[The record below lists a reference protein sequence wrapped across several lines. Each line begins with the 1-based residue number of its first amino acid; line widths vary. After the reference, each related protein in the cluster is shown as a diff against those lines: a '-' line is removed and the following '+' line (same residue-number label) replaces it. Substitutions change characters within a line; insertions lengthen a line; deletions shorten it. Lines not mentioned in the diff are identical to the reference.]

1 MKHFR
6 YALISL
12 WLAPGILFA
21 GKSYKE
27 IFSEAEK
34 YTVRV
39 YSRTTVALETSYR
52 ESSEGS
58 GFIFHI
64 DRKAGIAYVATNKH
78 IIGDGVSSVQV
89 SFKEGERFSATPI
102 YIDPIY
108 DFGIITFRLDAVGV
122 PKDVRQAVLGNSKD
136 IDVGHPVGAFGN
148 PQGYEYSATQGI
160 VSSTT
165 NNPGD
170 YGAFIQTDAALNPGN
185 SGGPLISLR
194 DGKVIGVC
202 TIKDYGEGLSW
213 ALAIDQLKPIMD
225 QVIKGEVPYT
235 GHMGWIGAS
244 VQEIT
249 VDRAKESFGANY
261 PGPLPRKALMI
272 VDVMRKTPAD
282 EVGFRS
288 GDIIISV
295 NGKTPKDESEYLS
308 MLRDLA
314 DKPSAFKICREGK
327 DTVIYVTPIDRG
339 AYYPTEYIEFGG
351 MTVQRSTP
359 KTYASKYSWATPE
372 CVFIADVKEGSS
384 AETWGVPRK
393 YPIRGVLVRK
403 KYYPVE
409 SLDDFWEA
417 IKDVKPEEP
426 VELFLGLQNYGWV
439 VKLVYYDEEEAP
451 VRKKVKE

>member
-108 DFGIITFRLDAVGV
+108 DFGVITFRLDAVGV

-235 GHMGWIGAS
+235 GH
-244 VQEIT
+244 
-249 VDRAKESFGANY
+249 
-261 PGPLPRKALMI
+261 
-272 VDVMRKTPAD
+272 
-282 EVGFRS
+282 
-288 GDIIISV
+288 
-295 NGKTPKDESEYLS
+295 
-308 MLRDLA
+308 
-314 DKPSAFKICREGK
+314 
-327 DTVIYVTPIDRG
+327 
-339 AYYPTEYIEFGG
+339 
-351 MTVQRSTP
+351 
-359 KTYASKYSWATPE
+359 
-372 CVFIADVKEGSS
+372 
-384 AETWGVPRK
+384 
-393 YPIRGVLVRK
+393 
-403 KYYPVE
+403 
-409 SLDDFWEA
+409 
-417 IKDVKPEEP
+417 
-426 VELFLGLQNYGWV
+426 
-439 VKLVYYDEEEAP
+439 
-451 VRKKVKE
+451 